1 MERSSVLYKLR
12 RKMQVAASVII
23 PAETLCKLYSR
34 AVIKKKVDLKNPRT
48 FNEKIQWMKIY
59 AYPKMPLVVRCAD
72 KYAVREYLHEKNL
85 DKIAVPLIAAWD
97 DAKKIDW
104 DALPDK
110 FVLKCN
116 HGCAYNIIVS
126 DKNALDKEVTV
137 RQLNKWLREDF
148 GAFNLEFHYSMIE
161 PKMIV
166 CEEFLGE
173 CITDYKFFCFNGKPE
188 CIYVSSDLV
197 HDRQAQ
203 IGFFNLDGSKMP
215 LKRDDYV
222 DIPTVTLPDFFDS
235 MLKDAQT
242 LCADFPFVRVDF
254 FIANGTYYFAELTFT
269 PGGGMMPFNPD
280 KYDLEWGQMIDM
292 ESLRVNPEAE
302 SNG

>member
-1 MERSSVLYKLR
+1 
-12 RKMQVAASVII
+12 
-23 PAETLCKLYSR
+23 
-34 AVIKKKVDLKNPRT
+34 
-48 FNEKIQWMKIY
+48 
-59 AYPKMPLVVRCAD
+59 
-72 KYAVREYLHEKNL
+72 
-85 DKIAVPLIAAWD
+85 
-97 DAKKIDW
+97 
-104 DALPDK
+104 
-110 FVLKCN
+110 
-116 HGCAYNIIVS
+116 
-126 DKNALDKEVTV
+126 
-137 RQLNKWLREDF
+137 
-148 GAFNLEFHYSMIE
+148 
-161 PKMIV
+161 
-166 CEEFLGE
+166 
-173 CITDYKFFCFNGKPE
+173 
-188 CIYVSSDLV
+188 
-197 HDRQAQ
+197 
-203 IGFFNLDGSKMP
+203 MP